1 MTGTDSRSPERT
13 MLIERLVERENMLE
27 AYSRV
32 VGNKGAV
39 ASRAFFQRLPG
50 LSSVDPLETIAGFP
64 I

>member
-1 MTGTDSRSPERT
+1 

-50 LSSVDPLETIAGFP
+50 LSSVDPLETIAGFL
-64 I
+64 